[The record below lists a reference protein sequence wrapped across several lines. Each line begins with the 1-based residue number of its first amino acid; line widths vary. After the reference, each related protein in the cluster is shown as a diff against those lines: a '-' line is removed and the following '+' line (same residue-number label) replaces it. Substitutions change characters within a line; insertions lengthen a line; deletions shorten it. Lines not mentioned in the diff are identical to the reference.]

1 MKKLVLA
8 MLVMSPIL
16 SSLCFA
22 DDLVDDPNF
31 KAKCVM
37 CHGAAAEGREKM
49 KTPPLKEKAG
59 KSVAELT
66 KQIEDGNDEQENQ
79 VPASQDPLQMWS
91 FGFVVWLGQI
101 RNSGVH

>member
-1 MKKLVLA
+1 MKKLVVA

-16 SSLCFA
+16 SAMCFA

-49 KTPPLKEKAG
+49 KTPPMKEKAN
-59 KSVAELT
+59 KSAAELT
-66 KQIEDGNDEQENQ
+66 KAIEEGNDKTTPKMPPFKDKLTPEQIKALVDEIK
-79 VPASQDPLQMWS
+79 ALK
-91 FGFVVWLGQI
+91 
-101 RNSGVH
+101 